1 MWKTATAV
9 QGGLIQTKESNDF
22 QSLNQLSNFE
32 QKIKVTIVWL
42 QLLKWD
48 FFLSLSLFDSKQ
60 NIFGLWAKHDIW
72 GHYLRLWETLIDIFN
87 HFIDQTTN
95 QLIKLL
101 KYEYLWNLPPTSL
114 SPNIQSFNQE
124 NNKQFS
130 RNSPMKII
138 IVLTDTH
145 TLP

>member
-48 FFLSLSLFDSKQ
+48 FFLSLSLSLTVNRISLGCGQ
-60 NIFGLWAKHDIW
+60 NMTFEDIILGSGKHSLTFLTI
-72 GHYLRLWETLIDIFN
+72 LLTK
-87 HFIDQTTN
+87 
-95 QLIKLL
+95 QLI
-101 KYEYLWNLPPTSL
+101 N
-114 SPNIQSFNQE
+114 
-124 NNKQFS
+124 
-130 RNSPMKII
+130 
-138 IVLTDTH
+138 
-145 TLP
+145 